1 MKTEL
6 KIYTVKQICDGFEYN
21 ELEGKGLYGLAGQL
35 TIQPEYQ
42 RNYIYAECKKDVA
55 VIESVL
61 KGYPLGLIYFNRN
74 KDFKTPQTEF
84 EVLDGQQRIT
94 SLGRFLKN
102 KFAVKINGLEQIFDG
117 LNEGLQQKI
126 LNTKL
131 LVYVCE
137 GEGEN
142 AEEEIKEWF
151 KTINIAGIPLNKQE
165 ELNAVF
171 SGPFVSACK
180 EEFSNS
186 QNKSNIQRWES
197 YVKGPANR
205 QMFLAT
211 ALEWVSSSERVSPQT
226 ALAKDPV
233 SAYMSK
239 HRQDKNI
246 DEIKTYFNT
255 IIDWVDGKFDDVY
268 DEMQGLNWGD
278 LYERFHSLPLNHTEL
293 SQKVREL
300 MHDDF
305 VGNRR
310 GIFEYVLGGCQDT
323 KFLNVRLFD
332 KPTMRKVYQQ
342 QTDKAK
348 AEGVSNCPYCAIG
361 HDANRQRIWKLEE
374 MDADH
379 VTAWSKGGSTDIEN
393 CQMLCKTHNR
403 AKGNR

>member
-6 KIYTVKQICDGFEYN
+6 KIYTVEEICDGFEYN

-42 RNYIYAECKKDVA
+42 RNYIYADGKRDVA

-61 KGYPLGLIYFNRN
+61 KGYPLGLIYFNKVDGGRL
-74 KDFKTPQTEF
+74 

-117 LNEGLQQKI
+117 LNEGMQRMI
-126 LNTKL
+126 LDTKL
-131 LVYVCE
+131 LVYICE
-137 GEGEN
+137 GEGER
-142 AEEEIKEWF
+142 AEDEIKEWF
-151 KTINIAGIPLNKQE
+151 ETINIVGIPLNEQE
-165 ELNAVF
+165 KLNSIF
-171 SGPFVSACK
+171 SGKFVSLCK
-180 EEFSNS
+180 AEFSNS
-186 QNKSNIQRWES
+186 QNPQIQRWKS
-197 YVKGPANR
+197 YVKGPADR
-205 QMFLAT
+205 QQFLAT
-211 ALEWVSSSERVSPQT
+211 AMQWVSRNMD
-226 ALAKDPV
+226 AKDKV
-233 SAYMSK
+233 SAYMSA
-239 HRQDKNI
+239 HRRDDNI
-246 DEIKTYFNT
+246 NEIKTYFNT
-255 IIDWVDGKFDDVY
+255 VLDWVDSKFDDVY
-268 DEMQGLNWGD
+268 NEMQGLNWGE
-278 LYERFHSLPLNHTEL
+278 LYERFHHLPLNHTEL
-293 SQKVREL
+293 SSKVREL
-300 MHDDF
+300 MHDDY
-305 VGNRR
+305 VTNRK
-310 GIFEYVLGGCQDT
+310 GIFEYVLGGCQD
-323 KFLNVRLFD
+323 KKLLNVRLFD

-361 HDANRQRIWKLEE
+361 HDQNAHRIWKLEE

>member
-1 MKTEL
+1 MNDRLLEETAKLIDIVDTPL
-6 KIYTVKQICDGFEYN
+6 CSFVWKVCNHIQFEN
-21 ELEGKGLYGLAGQL
+21 MRG
-35 TIQPEYQ
+35 T
-42 RNYIYAECKKDVA
+42 
-55 VIESVL
+55 
-61 KGYPLGLIYFNRN
+61 
-74 KDFKTPQTEF
+74 DFCNLMNLRE
-84 EVLDGQQRIT
+84 LDGQQRIT
-94 SLGRFLKN
+94 SLGRFIKN

-117 LNEGLQQKI
+117 LNEGLQRKI
-126 LNTKL
+126 NQTKL
-131 LVYVCE
+131 LVYICE
-137 GEGEN
+137 GEGEH

-211 ALEWVSSSERVSPQT
+211 ALEWVSNSERVSPQT
-226 ALAKDPV
+226 SSAQDPV

-239 HRQDKNI
+239 HRQDKSI

-255 IIDWVDGKFDDVY
+255 VIDWVDGKFDDVY
-268 DEMQGLNWGD
+268 DEMQGLNWGE

-305 VGNRR
+305 VTNRR

-323 KFLNVRLFD
+323 KLLNVRLFD
-332 KPTMRKVYQQ
+332 KPTMRKVYQL
-342 QTDKAK
+342 QTEKAK
-348 AEGVSNCPYCAIG
+348 AEGVSNCPYCAEG
-361 HDANRQRIWKLEE
+361 HEANRQRIWKPEE

-379 VTAWSKGGSTDIEN
+379 VTAWSKGGATTIEN

-403 AKGNR
+403 MKGNR